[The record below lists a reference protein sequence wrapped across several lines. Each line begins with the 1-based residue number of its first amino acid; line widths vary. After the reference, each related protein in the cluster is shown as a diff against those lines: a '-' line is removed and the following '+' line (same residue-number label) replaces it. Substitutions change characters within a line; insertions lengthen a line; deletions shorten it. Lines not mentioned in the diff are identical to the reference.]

1 MFTFV
6 FLMFTFVNVN
16 KINMLG
22 GSVLKGIFEDK
33 SYDQR
38 KILNAPDVIKAIK
51 QMGYSYDQIGDICGV
66 SKTMVSRWGK
76 HNDKSA
82 PTKQQLLP
90 ILNEVGRGRIMCD
103 VEVLSPAARQFPPI
117 YSIASVTIALS
128 FFLAIIWVLFIEP
141 CSSNFEVCGKLP
153 WYEKLTFG
161 RDELKERLELI
172 KQCGLVN

>member
-22 GSVLKGIFEDK
+22 DSVLKGIFEDK